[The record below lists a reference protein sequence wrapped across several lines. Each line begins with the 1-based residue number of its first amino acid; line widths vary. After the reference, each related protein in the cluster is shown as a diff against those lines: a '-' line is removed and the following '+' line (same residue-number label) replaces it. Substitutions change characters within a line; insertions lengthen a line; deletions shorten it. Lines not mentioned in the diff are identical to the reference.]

1 MNKTDR
7 HMIEALM
14 TTKNLNYEQARACLQ
29 ITGFQSIEQAFS
41 YFQDKD
47 QNGKYTHK
55 LLLIGN
61 RCQLCSKSPK

>member
-7 HMIEALM
+7 HMIKALM

-47 QNGKYTHK
+47 QNGKYTH
-55 LLLIGN
+55 
-61 RCQLCSKSPK
+61 

>member
-14 TTKNLNYEQARACLQ
+14 TTKNLNYEQARTCLQ
-29 ITGFQSIEQAFS
+29 ITGFQSVEKAFN
-41 YFQDKD
+41 YIQDKD

-55 LLLIGN
+55 LLLSGN
-61 RCQLCSKSPK
+61 SCKLCSKSPD